1 MRITYL
7 GHSAFEIVSGE
18 STILIDPYLIC
29 SPSYNF
35 RNVTNIFLTHGHG
48 DHLGNSINISKA
60 TGAEITAVF
69 ELANYCA
76 KFGVNTR
83 GINLGGWIKFPFGKV
98 IFVPTFHS
106 SSTPDGIYAG
116 CASGII
122 FEIEGKRIFHTGDT
136 SLNAEMKAIK
146 EAYKPDAVMIPIG
159 GTYTMDVENAA
170 IASEWIGANTVIPM
184 HYNTFDAINADVE
197 EFKNL
202 ILQQGKNPQIMKPN
216 DCIEL

>member
-1 MRITYL
+1 M
-7 GHSAFEIVSGE
+7 
-18 STILIDPYLIC
+18 
-29 SPSYNF
+29 
-35 RNVTNIFLTHGHG
+35 
-48 DHLGNSINISKA
+48 
-60 TGAEITAVF
+60 
-69 ELANYCA
+69 
-76 KFGVNTR
+76 
-83 GINLGGWIKFPFGKV
+83 
-98 IFVPTFHS
+98 IFVPAFHS

-136 SLNAEMKAIK
+136 SLNAEMKVIK
-146 EAYKPDAVMIPIG
+146 EAYKPDVVMLPIG

-170 IASEWIGANTVIPM
+170 IASEWIGANTVIPI

>member
-1 MRITYL
+1 MKITYL
-7 GHSAFEIVSGE
+7 GHSAFEIVNGE

-29 SPSYNF
+29 SPNYNF

-83 GINLGGWIKFPFGKV
+83 GINLGGWINFPFGKV
-98 IFVPTFHS
+98 IFVPAFHS
-106 SSTPDGIYAG
+106 SSTPDGVYAG

-136 SLNAEMKAIK
+136 SLSAEMKAIK
-146 EAYKPDAVMIPIG
+146 EAYKPDVVMLPIG

-216 DCIEL
+216 DSIEL